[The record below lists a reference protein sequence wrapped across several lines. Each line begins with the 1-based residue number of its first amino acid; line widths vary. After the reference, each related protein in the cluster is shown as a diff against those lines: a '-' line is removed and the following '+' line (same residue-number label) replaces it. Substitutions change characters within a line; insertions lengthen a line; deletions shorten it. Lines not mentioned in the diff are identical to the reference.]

1 MGATR
6 YCKKHAWVMIT
17 SGGCLICNAERNS
30 AGNSARDSNKGKSNY
45 GRGST
50 CGGYGRSSYSH
61 QAATFDGQP
70 ALKRTRE
77 DGATEF
83 FFHPSA
89 VDPVDLD
96 DRKHGHAVIKG
107 GKLVYKRLP
116 GQQNP
121 VVNRE

>member
-1 MGATR
+1 MGATKF
-6 YCKKHAWVMIT
+6 CKKCAWMLV
-17 SGGCLICNAERNS
+17 GGRCLVCDAKRDEARER
-30 AGNSARDSNKGKSNY
+30 NKGKSNY

-50 CGGYGRSSYSH
+50 SGGYGRSSYSH